1 MNHPPAPD
9 RRLRLLAAFVC
20 IVLLIGAVVAVSR
33 GRSDDV
39 RAPATSAPTAP
50 DGTNP
55 PTPDA
60 PAAPTDPR
68 PGTSAPPT
76 ADLDALVDPDAAEA
90 LGAEALLALGVAAAR
105 GPWAET
111 GHPAW
116 PVEERPV
123 YVATVDLDEDR
134 DHVTA
139 DVVIAARSDAD
150 LDAIVLRLLPAAEAL
165 ADAGTNLA
173 VTVRG
178 GGGGAPHEIDA
189 AGARLVVDLEPTVV
203 QGEAY
208 LLRIQTSYDV
218 PPRVAIEGDGG
229 AAGFGLLA
237 HNEAVTFLG
246 HWLPVLTLPTD
257 AGPMI
262 PWGDVGA
269 FPAAVWSVT
278 ITHSGTLLT
287 GGVDGPCPDPAP
299 TCTWARGIAL
309 RDVSAVAYD
318 AGAIATDSLQGDLLV
333 RTVVPA
339 VAPLDEAAPRAHEEA
354 VSAVES
360 FTQRFGPLAWS
371 EFDVAV
377 APMGTG
383 AAGMEFPGLI
393 VIDDSDFTQLGGEF
407 GSFVLGHEV
416 AHQWFHAL
424 VGNGSLSS
432 PVVDEAAAQYLTYLW
447 YRDHFG
453 PAAAD
458 QLVSTYLRGRYDRYH
473 VQGGTDAP
481 PAQPL
486 DAFTSAASY
495 GAMVYARAPLAWLRA
510 EDRLGADRVETFLDE
525 VIERWG
531 LGFVS
536 DDELIDAAT
545 VFDADLGAILTR
557 YWLEAAPIEE

>member
-1 MNHPPAPD
+1 MKQPSSPD
-9 RRLRLLAAFVC
+9 RPLRLLAAFVC
-20 IVLLIGAVVAVSR
+20 IVLLVGVVVAVSR
-33 GRSDDV
+33 GRSDDDA

-50 DGTNP
+50 DATNSA
-55 PTPDA
+55 TPDA
-60 PAAPTDPR
+60 PVVPDDPST
-68 PGTSAPPT
+68 GPT
-76 ADLDALVDPDAAEA
+76 ARPTANLAALADPDAAEA

-139 DVVIAARSDAD
+139 DIVIAARSAVD
-150 LDAIVLRLLPAAEAL
+150 LDRVVLRLLPAAEAL
-165 ADAGTNLA
+165 GDAGTDLA
-173 VTVRG
+173 VTVR

-189 AGARLVVDLEPTVV
+189 AGARLVVDLEPRVLA
-203 QGEAY
+203 GEPY

-218 PPRVAIEGDGG
+218 PPRVAIEDDGG
-229 AAGFGLLA
+229 PAGFGLLA

-257 AGPMI
+257 SGPMI

-278 ITHSGTLLT
+278 VTHSGTLLT

-318 AGAIATDSLQGDLLV
+318 AGAIATDSLEGDLLI
-333 RTVVPA
+333 RTIVPA
-339 VAPLDEAAPRAHEEA
+339 VAPLDGAAPRAHEEA
-354 VSAVES
+354 VSAVDS
-360 FTQRFGPLAWS
+360 FTRRFGPLAWS

-377 APMGTG
+377 APLGSG

-393 VIDDSDFTQLGGEF
+393 VIDDSDFTQLGGDF

-447 YRDHFG
+447 YRDYFG

-458 QLVSTYLRGRYDRYH
+458 ELVSTYLRGRYDRYH
-473 VQGGTDAP
+473 VQGGTDVP

-486 DAFTSAASY
+486 DAFTSAAAY
-495 GAMVYARAPLAWLRA
+495 GAMVYARAPLGWLRA
-510 EDRLGADRVETFLDE
+510 EERLGADRVETFLDE

-545 VFDADLGAILTR
+545 AFDADLGAILTR